1 MSFRPENDPRD
12 EASGRPSDRPR
23 EEGRPVARKAPVEE
37 GGRRRRAIDGSGD
50 KLVSLVVGILL
61 LALVV
66 GAVLLWLS
74 YGDRE
79 GGTSV
84 FEDSV
89 ETGPEPVVRLTNGPG
104 RVRVEGVEG
113 LERVEISAKRYARG
127 FTPTSARENAADV
140 PVAIAQEGSELEL
153 STDGGRTTGADYD
166 LRFPSGGIVDVESAT
181 GDVEVSGLDN
191 NVTVRAEEGDVS
203 VEDLQG
209 SLKIEAPRGDVT
221 VEAASTETGRVEILV
236 DSGDVALEDIVV
248 GIMEAR
254 VESGDV
260 TLSGRFSGSGRVFVE
275 TGNISVQLPPEDI
288 KDLEVQARVGEV
300 EHERGSG

>member
-1 MSFRPENDPRD
+1 M
-12 EASGRPSDRPR
+12 
-23 EEGRPVARKAPVEE
+23 ARKAPAEE
-37 GGRRRRAIDGSGD
+37 GGRSRRALDGSD
-50 KLVSLVVGILL
+50 RLVPLVVGILL

-74 YGDRE
+74 YGDRA
-79 GGTSV
+79 GGTNV

-127 FTPTSARENAADV
+127 FSPTSARENAADV
-140 PVAIAQEGSELEL
+140 PVAIDQEGSELEL
-153 STDGGRTTGADYD
+153 STDGGRGTGADYD
-166 LRFPSGGIVDVESAT
+166 LRVPSGGIVEVESAT

-191 NVTVRAEEGDVS
+191 NVMIRAKEGDVS
-203 VEDLQG
+203 VEDVQG
-209 SLKIEAPRGDVT
+209 SLKVEAPRGDVT
-221 VEAASTETGRVEILV
+221 VEAASTETGRVEISV
-236 DSGDVALEDIVV
+236 GSGDIALEDIVV
-248 GIMEAR
+248 GIMETR

-275 TGNISVQLPPEDI
+275 TGNINVKLPPEDV
-288 KDLEVQARVGEV
+288 KDLDIQARVGEV
-300 EHERGSG
+300 AREQGSG